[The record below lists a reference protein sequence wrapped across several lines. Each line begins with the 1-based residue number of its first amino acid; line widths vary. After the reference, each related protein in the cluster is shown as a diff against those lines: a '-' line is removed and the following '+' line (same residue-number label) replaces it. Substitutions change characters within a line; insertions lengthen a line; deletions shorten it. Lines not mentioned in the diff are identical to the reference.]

1 MTKAEELLSA
11 LKRFETTITMSAIG
25 VTADL
30 IDQAVALDPRIAY
43 YLSSLSA
50 SINGMKV
57 IFSLQYS
64 NTNVPL
70 DDIHIVHTDIEAYS
84 LISRYVGSFKRHL
97 VLFAKPFVNV
107 NGMHRKFSET
117 EAPFHPNLVS
127 ISSSQGS
134 TSLTPMSFY
143 YFDFDY
149 RLGRVKLAMMENE
162 TNAEVARIAK
172 MLFLPTMNEETKA
185 FLAHNY
191 LAHTIKYTLKEDAND
206 VERGYMQSA
215 YGALVKHKCVCQG
228 YAEAY
233 KRLMNYAGIQCDV
246 VTGQTKGSDVYHAW
260 NILRLN
266 GGRDNYHVDVT
277 WDSTDTKVL
286 YTYFG
291 LKDSDFLGQRT
302 WNKELNAKCN
312 SMKNLLIEGRRG
324 IMKFK
329 SQLLANGVSVQ
340 MLGY

>member
-11 LKRFETTITMSAIG
+11 FKRFEATITMSAIG
-25 VTADL
+25 VKADL
-30 IDQAVALDPRIAY
+30 VEQAVALDPRIAY
-43 YLSSLSA
+43 YISSLSA
-50 SINGMKV
+50 STSGMKI
-57 IFSLQYS
+57 IFSVQYS

-70 DDIHIVHTDIEAYS
+70 DDIHTVSTDAEAYS
-84 LISRYVGSFKRHL
+84 LISRYVGNFKRHL
-97 VLFAKPFVNV
+97 VLFAKPIVNV
-107 NGMHRKFSET
+107 NRMYNKFSEV
-117 EAPFHPNLVS
+117 EAPYHSNFIGVS
-127 ISSSQGS
+127 ISEGN
-134 TSLTPMSFY
+134 TSLTPLIFY

-172 MLFLPTMNEETKA
+172 MLFLPSMNEETKA

-191 LAHTIKYTLKEDAND
+191 LAHTIKYTLKENASD
-206 VERGYMQSA
+206 VEHGYMQSA
-215 YGALVKHKCVCQG
+215 YGALIKHKCVCQG

-266 GGRDNYHVDVT
+266 GGCDNYHVDVT
-277 WDSTDTKVL
+277 WDSTDVKVL

-291 LKDSDFLGQRT
+291 LKDSDFAGQRT
-302 WNKELNAKCN
+302 WNKELNARCN

-324 IMKFK
+324 VMRFK
-329 SQLLANGVSVQ
+329 SQLLANGVSIQ